1 VFLYHSPAQA
11 VEETELL
18 SPYTLKDSSNRGI
31 GRRLAGRDNPSAM
44 IAHDAPGSLAATLSQ
59 SSSANTLIHPGNINT
74 LNLGGSVK
82 GVNISGTDQGR
93 DWKWAGF
100 AAAYEDISK

>member
-1 VFLYHSPAQA
+1 
-11 VEETELL
+11 
-18 SPYTLKDSSNRGI
+18 
-31 GRRLAGRDNPSAM
+31 M

-59 SSSANTLIHPGNINT
+59 SSSGNTLIHPGNINA